1 MKIDPTQLDT
11 LSDRLNYALKLTGTR
26 QADLARAIDV
36 KPQVINFLCSGQTK
50 ASRFCFEIA
59 TALGLNTRWLATGEG
74 APFLA
79 DDPSNQLVS
88 ECQKVKILTHDKL
101 IQLTK
106 NELLDLSSIDAW
118 AVCKT
123 HEQNTYC
130 TVLSD
135 TSMEPFIHEGSRL
148 FFKTISFYK
157 PRIDDVVLA
166 YLSKAHTVLIR
177 KVSRTAQGDFEL
189 SPENTDLF
197 KSIALTNDVHIVG
210 VIFEIQWNLMRDKA

>member
-1 MKIDPTQLDT
+1 MKMDPTQLDT

-88 ECQKVKILTHDKL
+88 ECQKVKILAHEKL
-101 IQLTK
+101 IRLAQDGSS
-106 NELLDLSSIDAW
+106 DLSSIEAW

-123 HEQNTYC
+123 QEHNTYC

-148 FFKTISFYK
+148 FFKIINAYQ
-157 PRIDDVVLA
+157 PRVGDVVLA
-166 YLSKAHTVLIR
+166 YLPKAHTVLIR
-177 KVSRTAQGDFEL
+177 KVSRTVQGGFEL
-189 SPENTDLF
+189 SPENTELF
-197 KSIALTNDVHIVG
+197 KSVMLTDDIFIVG
-210 VIFEIQWNLMRDKA
+210 MVFEVQWNLMRGDS